1 MITVLVIV
9 LASLVMIG
17 LVLLV
22 IKLVWVRRRRR
33 ARVARVKQDLH
44 SSPLGLMDNPLYG
57 QPLADPDSET
67 LRPGSGRG
75 SGVGGSDKGDPSY
88 GQALYSALDHSAVAW
103 GYEPAAGAEN
113 QYDRLSATGSMH
125 SRRAQQQS
133 GVDGASLVKGQGG
146 GESNEG
152 GSVAGHYDHLNS
164 GTLASPWD
172 GEVAAGAG
180 VSMSDSLTMH
190 ESNGQYDQLNKAGFG
205 WAPFGSGG
213 AGAGEPGATGNE
225 YDTLDL
231 GAVGGTA
238 TAGTDGTAEV
248 AGMDAMMNMGETAD
262 YSEVSDGPRRLAGM
276 DVYANPNECTPVS
289 GTEAEASMVEDEA
302 EASTAEAETSTAEDE
317 TSMVED
323 ETSMAEAEDVPA
335 AGTADEARVAMPG
348 AEMESVAS
356 GANNALVNFVVPPAP
371 DGGGNDAEEARR
383 DELVNDDLPEGVS
396 ASDETG
402 GLATFETP
410 NVATSPAV
418 ESKPEPAAGSVPL
431 ASGLDQPPSRVG
443 SANETAGVPS
453 LAAAVVASKPVRLPG
468 RVGPME
474 REGGSPSGT
483 PGSSPHSTLERPA
496 SSTGAGAGTGASGD
510 AASAGEWRDE
520 ATGVSYE
527 LSRDLGPRARR
538 RRSPVPEGSG
548 AQQPAGRGQEDEK
561 SVAREAGDG
570 MGALPGSERGEPGP
584 VSRRLHVVDD
594 TPPVIQLLGPA
605 VWRGEVGTPY
615 VEPGWNVTDDVDR
628 NVSVTV
634 VDHSFNA
641 ATPLVVGS
649 VVYVAR
655 DSANNTATVTRQIV
669 WEDTRAPTIT
679 MQGTNPMFVQMLTD
693 FVDPGATVT
702 DAGDPSLGP
711 ALEASS
717 NNVSTDEAGVY
728 AVCYRALDER
738 QNEAVVCRRVVV
750 GDRVAPKF
758 LNLQAVYEVEAGLS
772 LAAFPL
778 DTVEPWDAVDGVL
791 DWETISSNYSDLN
804 PRAVG
809 MHAVTLRVSDAS
821 GNVNVTVVR
830 VALRDSRAPNLTLHY
845 VEPWD
850 FERGPGWQ
858 DPMNVSA
865 VDAVAGD
872 VRSSVK
878 RRAVVMTTGVP
889 ASICE
894 GANQYYAAMTG
905 QEGSSD
911 NGLTGLVSA
920 SDMPEPGPVA
930 AVNGWAVAGTEYRL
944 EYSANDGNGNVAH
957 EAAHMRIVDTRAP
970 RLEVDDLVVAEYG
983 VGSMFV
989 DLVHP
994 EPVDEPNQDLRGRL
1008 CAVAWRYEL
1017 TAGLGERVSGN
1028 DAGVLVP
1035 VYAEA
1040 RWREYA
1046 RDPSAWESMAVP
1058 LAELTLD
1065 AMVGTLY
1072 RVSFEVLDVGGL
1084 SANGTTWVLVDDRT
1098 APELTVEGGVGRR
1111 TYEFG
1116 RQVAVPRVTA
1126 MDAHDGNLT
1135 AHVAVEGA
1143 AEVSGERA
1151 GNYTVSY
1158 VCRDRFNNV
1167 AREEVEI
1174 EVQRFEAP
1182 PRENV
1187 FVAPLARMP
1196 VDVASQERSLRTHL
1210 RQPHVF
1216 VVSVVPAGTWPLPY
1230 NQMPGARTSLVNETE
1245 RNAAETETTAGQERR
1260 STTSSYVVG
1269 FAVRNSTTWAWLSV
1283 AEMEAWLAGLEA
1295 VNGTGSSLSAVVVSL
1310 AEYESMTSGG
1320 GGAASTR
1327 RAETTEGSASSRA
1340 ASESGGSM
1348 ITVLVIVLAS
1358 LVMIGLVLLVIKLV
1372 WPLADPDSETL
1383 RPGSGR
1389 GSGVGGSDKGDPSY
1403 GQALYSA
1410 LDHSAV
1416 AWGYEPAAGAENQYD
1431 RLSATG
1437 SMHSRRAQQQSGVDG
1452 ASLVK
1457 GQGGG
1462 ESNEGGS
1469 VAGHYD
1475 HLNSGTL
1482 ASPWDGEV
1490 AAGAG
1495 VSMSD
1500 SLTMHESNGQYDQL
1514 NKAGFGWAPFGSGGA
1529 GAGEPGATG
1538 NEYDTL
1544 DLGAVGGTAT
1554 AGTDGTAEVAGMDAM
1569 MNMGE
1574 TADYS
1579 EVSDGPRRLAG
1590 MDVYANP
1597 NECTPVSGT
1606 EAEASMVEDEAEAS
1620 TAEAEASTAEDETSM
1635 VEDETSMAEAEDV
1648 PAAGTADEAREAMP
1662 GAEMESVASGANNAL
1677 VNFVVPPAPDG
1688 GGNDAE
1694 EARRDELVN
1703 DDLPEGVSA
1712 SDETGGLATF
1722 ETPNVATS
1730 PAVEP
1735 KPEPAAGS
1743 VPLASGLDQPP
1754 SRVGSAN
1761 ETAGVPSLAAA
1772 VVASKPVR
1780 LPGRVGPMEREG
1792 GSPSGTPGSSPHSTL
1807 ERPASST
1814 DAGAGAGAGTGAN
1827 GDAAS
1832 AGEWRDEVTGVS
1844 YELSRDL
1851 GPRARRR
1858 RSPVPEGSGAQQPA
1872 GRGQEDEK
1880 SVAREA
1886 GDGMGALPGSERG
1899 EPGPVGR
1906 QRSGTIS
1913 VQRLV
1918 VCDLNRVAAEQ
1929 QLLGLHAPVGS
1940 YLIRHKPVAGCRES
1954 YVVSVVGVQDQRIV
1968 HYRLQLRENLP
1979 DFVAENRIL
1988 GGCRD
1993 LQSAIDRL
2001 KRGVELG
2008 FAINLTHAVSPN
2020 YEC

>member
-1 MITVLVIV
+1 MTMGL
-9 LASLVMIG
+9 SR
-17 LVLLV
+17 LVLGIVAVFALV
-22 IKLVWVRRRRR
+22 
-33 ARVARVKQDLH
+33 RVA
-44 SSPLGLMDNPLYG
+44 
-57 QPLADPDSET
+57 DSDCGT
-67 LRPGSGRG
+67 GS
-75 SGVGGSDKGDPSY
+75 
-88 GQALYSALDHSAVAW
+88 YSANGTECIPCPVGTYALFSAKSCKTCELGSMPLIALDGSSCLARPQARCSP
-103 GYEPAAGAEN
+103 GTYIEAPATSSSNVQCKNCSQGTFSSEVN
-113 QYDRLSATGSMH
+113 SAT
-125 SRRAQQQS
+125 
-133 GVDGASLVKGQGG
+133 
-146 GESNEG
+146 
-152 GSVAGHYDHLNS
+152 
-164 GTLASPWD
+164 
-172 GEVAAGAG
+172 
-180 VSMSDSLTMH
+180 
-190 ESNGQYDQLNKAGFG
+190 
-205 WAPFGSGG
+205 
-213 AGAGEPGATGNE
+213 
-225 YDTLDL
+225 
-231 GAVGGTA
+231 
-238 TAGTDGTAEV
+238 
-248 AGMDAMMNMGETAD
+248 
-262 YSEVSDGPRRLAGM
+262 
-276 DVYANPNECTPVS
+276 CTPVS
-289 GTEAEASMVEDEA
+289 TCVPGQYVAQEPTPSSDADCANCNTTEATLSADTICLACESNEF
-302 EASTAEAETSTAEDE
+302 STDTTAPEFNMSFPKEVVYKLGSTQRLPE
-317 TSMVED
+317 
-323 ETSMAEAEDVPA
+323 
-335 AGTADEARVAMPG
+335 PG
-348 AEMESVAS
+348 ACD
-356 GANNALVNFVVPPAP
+356 LC
-371 DGGGNDAEEARR
+371 DGI
-383 DELVNDDLPEGVS
+383 VGVS
-396 ASDETG
+396 RTLWPSE
-402 GLATFETP
+402 
-410 NVATSPAV
+410 NVATGAV
-418 ESKPEPAAGSVPL
+418 DFDTSGRYEINYTSSDDAGNAVVGTLDVVVVPGEGPCLILNGPNPMTVGYGSSVSDPGAKLYVDQEAMDSVQLGSNFSTQL
-431 ASGLDQPPSRVG
+431 AVGTHVVTYWLEDDWSGLDPPS
-443 SANETAGVPS
+443 
-453 LAAAVVASKPVRLPG
+453 
-468 RVGPME
+468 
-474 REGGSPSGT
+474 
-483 PGSSPHSTLERPA
+483 
-496 SSTGAGAGTGASGD
+496 
-510 AASAGEWRDE
+510 
-520 ATGVSYE
+520 
-527 LSRDLGPRARR
+527 
-538 RRSPVPEGSG
+538 
-548 AQQPAGRGQEDEK
+548 Q
-561 SVAREAGDG
+561 
-570 MGALPGSERGEPGP
+570 

-641 ATPLVVGS
+641 ATPLVAGS

-679 MQGTNPMFVQMLTD
+679 MRGTNPMFVQMLTD

-758 LNLQAVYEVEAGLS
+758 LNLQAVY
-772 LAAFPL
+772 
-778 DTVEPWDAVDGVL
+778 
-791 DWETISSNYSDLN
+791 ETISSNYSDLN

-1245 RNAAETETTAGQERR
+1245 RNATETETETTAGQERR

-1372 WPLADPDSETL
+1372 WVRRRRRARVARVKQDLHSSPLGLMDNPLYGQPLADPDSETL

-1437 SMHSRRAQQQSGVDG
+1437 SS
-1452 ASLVK
+1452 SL
-1457 GQGGG
+1457 
-1462 ESNEGGS
+1462 GS
-1469 VAGHYD
+1469 
-1475 HLNSGTL
+1475 T
-1482 ASPWDGEV
+1482 V

-1620 TAEAEASTAEDETSM
+1620 TAEAETSTAEDETSM

-1648 PAAGTADEAREAMP
+1648 PAAGTADEARVAMP

-1730 PAVEP
+1730 PAVES

-1814 DAGAGAGAGTGAN
+1814 GAGAGTGAS

-1832 AGEWRDEVTGVS
+1832 AGEWRDEATGVS

-1886 GDGMGALPGSERG
+1886 GDGVGALPGSERG